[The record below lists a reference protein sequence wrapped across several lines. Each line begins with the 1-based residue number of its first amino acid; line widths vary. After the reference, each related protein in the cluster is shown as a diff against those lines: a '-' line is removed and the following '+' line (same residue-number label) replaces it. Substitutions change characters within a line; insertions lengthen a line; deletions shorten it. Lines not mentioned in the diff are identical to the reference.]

1 MLRHLANRVNS
12 SKLALQW
19 PKLVN
24 VVLKMA
30 AAEGNFSKGC
40 ALCFICVYRSCYTF
54 TIVIV
59 FFAQCYEPQFIL
71 ILVFVIL
78 FLCAAQIE
86 RQGLQL
92 ISTLHDVLNRYW
104 PTLSCSKSKN
114 CHGGKGLF
122 WEYELCDIIFVVIMN
137 LG

>member
-92 ISTLHDVLNRYW
+92 KNL
-104 PTLSCSKSKN
+104 PTSFQKKYGTCSASGIRN
-114 CHGGKGLF
+114 TASPLF
-122 WEYELCDIIFVVIMN
+122 N
-137 LG
+137 